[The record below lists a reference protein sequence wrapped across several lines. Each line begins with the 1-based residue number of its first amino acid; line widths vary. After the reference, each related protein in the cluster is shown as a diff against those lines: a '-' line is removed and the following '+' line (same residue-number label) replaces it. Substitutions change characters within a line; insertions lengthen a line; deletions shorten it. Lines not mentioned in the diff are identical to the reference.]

1 MKYLSMACLLVA
13 SLALVTG
20 VRAEPPEGEKESAP
34 QELPKCPV
42 SGKAVDF
49 SVSAET
55 DDGPVFFCCKRCIG
69 QFQKDPASLAD
80 AVAEQRKALDRFPK
94 VQLTCPISGKPI
106 NKEVFTE
113 IDGQKYYACCKKCIP
128 MLESD
133 FDKYKAKLAGS
144 YTYQAKCPVSG
155 EEISPSASAALEGG
169 DKVYFCCKRCI
180 KAFEDDP
187 AKFAPKLQEQGF
199 SLLAKKAVSGSG

>member
-1 MKYLSMACLLVA
+1 MKYLSIACLFVA

-20 VRAEPPEGEKESAP
+20 VRAEPPEGEKESTP
-34 QELPKCPV
+34 QKLPTCPV
-42 SGKAVDF
+42 SGEAVDF

-55 DDGPVFFCCKRCIG
+55 DDGPVFFCCKRCIR

-80 AVAEQRKALDRFPK
+80 AVAEQRKALDRLPR
-94 VQLTCPISGKPI
+94 VQVTCLISGKPVD
-106 NKEVFTE
+106 KEAFTE
-113 IDGQKYYACCKKCIP
+113 IDGQRYYACCEKCIP

-133 FDKYKAKLAGS
+133 FDKYSAKLAGS

-155 EEISPSASAALEGG
+155 KEINPSAFAALEGG
-169 DKVYFCCKRCI
+169 DKGYFCCKRCV
-180 KAFEDDP
+180 KVFEADP
-187 AKFAPKLQEQGF
+187 AKFVPKLQEQGF

>member
-1 MKYLSMACLLVA
+1 MKYLSIACLLVT

-20 VRAEPPEGEKESAP
+20 IRAEPPVGEKESAP
-34 QELPKCPV
+34 QELLKCPV

-55 DDGPVFFCCKRCIG
+55 DDGPVFFCCKRCSRR
-69 QFQKDPASLAD
+69 FQKDPGSLAD
-80 AVAEQRKALDRFPK
+80 AVAEQRKALDRLPK
-94 VQLTCPISGKPI
+94 VQVTCLISGKPVD
-106 NKEVFTE
+106 KEAFTE
-113 IDGQKYYACCKKCIP
+113 IGGQKYYACCEKCIP
-128 MLESD
+128 ELESN

-155 EEISPSASAALEGG
+155 KEINPSAFTALEGG
-169 DKVYFCCKRCI
+169 DKVYFCCKRCL
-180 KAFEDDP
+180 KAFDDNP